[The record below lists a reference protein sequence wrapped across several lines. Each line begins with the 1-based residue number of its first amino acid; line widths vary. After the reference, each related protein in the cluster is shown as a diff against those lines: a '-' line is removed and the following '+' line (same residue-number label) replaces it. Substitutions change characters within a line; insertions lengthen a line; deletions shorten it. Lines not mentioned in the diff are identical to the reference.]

1 MIRYFGTYDG
11 KLAELKQTERDC
23 WINIYPPF
31 NHEHLKK
38 LASQYNI
45 PYDFLIDSL
54 DIDERSRFE
63 KEDGVSLI
71 VVKTPIANQAGED
84 RRNAAYIT
92 IPIGIIL
99 ADGVIITISPY
110 ENPVI
115 NGFLN
120 NNVKHFNANNRE
132 QFVLQIF
139 ERNVFYFLYYLK
151 EINNERN
158 AFERELYSSMRN
170 EELTKLLSIEKS
182 LVYFVTSL
190 RSNELLMLKIQR
202 VDFLRTKSIEEQ
214 SEFFEDIVVDNSQ
227 ALEMANIYTNI
238 LSGTMDAFASII
250 SNNLN
255 VVMKRLT
262 SVTIVLMIPTLIASF
277 FGMNVPLPLGFEDR
291 GLAFFY
297 IMALSVLIA
306 VVLTIVFVRKRWF

>member
-1 MIRYFGTYDG
+1 MIRYFGTYNG
-11 KLAELKQTERDC
+11 KLAELKQTEPDC

-38 LASQYNI
+38 LAAQYNI

-54 DIDERSRFE
+54 DIDERSRYE
-63 KEDGVSLI
+63 KEEDGVSLI

-92 IPIGIIL
+92 IPIGIIR
-99 ADGVIITISPY
+99 AESVIITISPY

-120 NNVKHFNANNRE
+120 GNVKHFNVRNRE

-202 VDFLRTKSIEEQ
+202 TDFLRTKFNEDQ

-227 ALEMANIYTNI
+227 ALEMSNIYTNI
-238 LSGTMDAFASII
+238 MSGTMDAFASII

-277 FGMNVPLPLGFEDR
+277 YGMNVSLPLGDR
-291 GLAFFY
+291 SGAFYY
-297 IMALSVLIA
+297 IMALSIFISIGLT
-306 VVLTIVFVRKRWF
+306 VVFLRKRWF

>member
-1 MIRYFGTYDG
+1 MIRYFNTYES
-11 KLAELKQTERDC
+11 KLQELKQTERDC

-38 LASQYNI
+38 ISEQYNV
-45 PYDFLIDSL
+45 PFDFLIDSL
-54 DIDERSRFE
+54 DIDERSRYE
-63 KEDGVSLI
+63 KEQDGVSLI
-71 VVKTPIANQAGED
+71 VVKTPIVNQAGED

-92 IPIGIIL
+92 IPIGIVL
-99 ADGVIITISPY
+99 AEGVVITISPY

-120 NNVKHFNANNRE
+120 NNVKHFTTRNRE

-202 VDFLRTKSIEEQ
+202 TDFLRIKSNEDQ

-277 FGMNVPLPLGFEDR
+277 YGMNVPVPGEQLKG
-291 GLAFFY
+291 AFWF
-297 IMALSVLIA
+297 IMALSVLLAIG
-306 VVLTIVFVRKRWF
+306 LTIFFVRKRWF

>member
-1 MIRYFGTYDG
+1 MIRYFGTYNG
-11 KLAELKQTERDC
+11 KLAELKQTEPDC

-54 DIDERSRFE
+54 DIDERSRYE
-63 KEDGVSLI
+63 KEEDGVSLV

-92 IPIGIIL
+92 IPIGIIR
-99 ADGVIITISPY
+99 AESVIITISPY

-120 NNVKHFNANNRE
+120 GNVKNFNVRNRE

-202 VDFLRTKSIEEQ
+202 TDFLRTKFNEDQ

-227 ALEMANIYTNI
+227 ALEMSNIYTNI
-238 LSGTMDAFASII
+238 MSGTMDAFASII

-277 FGMNVPLPLGFEDR
+277 YGMNVPMPLESRPG
-291 GLAFFY
+291 AFYY
-297 IMALSVLIA
+297 IMAMSVFISMG
-306 VVLTIVFVRKRWF
+306 LTWVFLRKRWF

>member
-1 MIRYFGTYDG
+1 MIRYFKTQIG
-11 KLAELKQTERDC
+11 KLDELQHTQKDC

-38 LASQYNI
+38 ISTLYNI
-45 PYDFLIDSL
+45 PLDFLIDSL
-54 DIDERSRFE
+54 DIDERARFE
-63 KEDGVSLI
+63 REDGIDLI
-71 VVKTPIANQAGED
+71 VLKTPIQNNDGD
-84 RRNAAYIT
+84 IRNATFIT
-92 IPIGIIL
+92 VPIGIIL
-99 ADGVIITISPY
+99 AEDAIITISPY

-115 NGFLN
+115 NSFLN
-120 NNVKHFNANNRE
+120 NNVKNFTTLDRKK
-132 QFVLQIF
+132 FVLQLF
-139 ERNVFYFLYYLK
+139 ERNVFYFLFFLK

-158 AFERELYSSMRN
+158 QFEKELYDSMRN
-170 EELTKLLSIEKS
+170 EELSRMLSIEKS

-190 RSNELLMLKIQR
+190 RSNELLKLKIQR
-202 VDFLRTKSIEEQ
+202 TDFIKIKEIEEHT
-214 SEFFEDIVVDNSQ
+214 EFLEDIIVDNSQ

-277 FGMNVPLPLGFEDR
+277 YGMNVRVPLEKSSY
-291 GLAFFY
+291 AFFY
-297 IMALSVLIA
+297 IIAISIMLSLALIWF
-306 VVLTIVFVRKRWF
+306 FVRKRWF